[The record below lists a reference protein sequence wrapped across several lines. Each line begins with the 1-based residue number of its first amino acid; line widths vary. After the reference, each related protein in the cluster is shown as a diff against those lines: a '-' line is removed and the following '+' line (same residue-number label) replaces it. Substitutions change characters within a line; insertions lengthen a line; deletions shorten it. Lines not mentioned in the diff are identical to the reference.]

1 MSTETK
7 DTYYNYDDYC
17 FFKKKFYDA
26 NYKSDEKSVNQD
38 NIIIKY
44 IHSKIKKNFIILCA
58 NLKDYLLHSDIKRLS
73 DVRNPCNYFNYHL
86 KTQLKKV
93 TFYDINDT
101 FNNIKTYFKLDNET
115 KNSSC
120 ISKMNY
126 IDNVTFK
133 KMKELYML
141 YDAYEAFLEQRINN
155 DDLNNCNTLSG
166 VIDEYNDIIK
176 NNEYENSVYLYKEL
190 KNIKCLIERDHLFYS
205 GKCNPKL
212 PEFPSPNGHPLE
224 YEKPCKNNEKTSS
237 GVTISLISGMT
248 GMFGILLFKYT
259 PVGNKLRHLIHGK
272 SQISNSMH
280 DEKYKLYINNF
291 ENETNDLVGG
301 RRYDISYY
309 SLDNS

>member
-1 MSTETK
+1 MSPENQ

-17 FFKKKFYDA
+17 FFKKKSDDA
-26 NYKSDEKSVNQD
+26 YSTSKEKSVNED
-38 NIIIKY
+38 NIIIKS
-44 IHSKIKKNFIILCA
+44 IHTKIKKNFIILCA

-101 FNNIKTYFKLDNET
+101 FNNIKTYFKLDNEI
-115 KNSSC
+115 KNNSC
-120 ISKMNY
+120 ITKMNY
-126 IDNVTFK
+126 IDNVTFN
-133 KMKELYML
+133 KMKKLYDL
-141 YDAYEAFLEQRINN
+141 YDAYEAFYNQRIQ
-155 DDLNNCNTLSG
+155 DDGIHNCKTLSE

-176 NNEYENSVYLYKEL
+176 NNEYANNVYLYKEL

-212 PEFPSPNGHPLE
+212 PEFTSPNGHPLE

-248 GMFGILLFKYT
+248 GMFGILLFKVNNNYIYIGYT
-259 PVGNKLRHLIHGK
+259 LKCTCVVYLNK
-272 SQISNSMH
+272 
-280 DEKYKLYINNF
+280 E
-291 ENETNDLVGG
+291 LV
-301 RRYDISYY
+301 
-309 SLDNS
+309 